1 MARDTVQRRLAAIL
15 AADVVGWSRLMG
27 ADETG
32 TLARLKG
39 HRNELIDPK
48 LAEFG
53 GRIVKTTGDGVL
65 VEFPSAVDAVKCAS
79 EIQEAMVG
87 RNEGV
92 PESTVMQFRIGIN
105 LGEIIID
112 TDGDIFG
119 DGVNIAARLEEL
131 ATPGSVNISED
142 VYRQILGRLDA
153 GLHDLGQQN
162 LKNIAN
168 PVRVYRVGESA
179 GAASVAAVTQKS
191 ESLTTVGPT
200 GFEARPAI
208 AVLPFDNMSRDEDQE
223 FFADGISEDLITA
236 LSLWRQFP
244 VIARNSTFT
253 YKGQKIDVKQVGKE
267 LGARYVLEGSV
278 RKAGNRLRITAQ
290 LIDAESGAHVW
301 AERFDRELEDIFDLQ
316 DEITESIV
324 LNIMPEISMAET
336 ERAVRVPPANLDAWE
351 YLQRGVWH
359 VYRYTREDNEKARE
373 YFLVALERDPSLSLA
388 AAYSATVIVFEVLFG
403 WTDKPQESL
412 MEGME
417 YCRRAIA
424 LNPQES
430 TAHSLMATILA
441 ISGEA
446 ERGHEAGKRA
456 VELNP
461 SSALA
466 HFCCAFPLAYLRR
479 YEEALA
485 GAEQAIRLSPR
496 DPLLPTF
503 YVVQAL
509 AHLMLRQYDESITY
523 SRRALQG
530 QPDNIRALHRL
541 AIAAAHMGD
550 LDAARAA
557 YQEAERVLPSPP
569 REYFANTHAFTHEE
583 DLEFLLEGLRLA
595 GWQG

>member
-1 MARDTVQRRLAAIL
+1 
-15 AADVVGWSRLMG
+15 MG
-27 ADETG
+27 ADKAG
-32 TLARLKG
+32 TLTALKA
-39 HRNELIDPK
+39 HRQKLIDPK
-48 LAEFG
+48 IAEYG
-53 GRIVKTTGDGVL
+53 GRIVKTTGDGML
-65 VEFPSAVDAVKCAS
+65 AEFASAVDAVSCAT
-79 EIQEAMVG
+79 EIQAAMVG
-87 RNEGV
+87 RSEDV
-92 PESTVMQFRIGIN
+92 AESKRMQFRIGIN

-119 DGVNIAARLEEL
+119 DGVNIAARLEAL
-131 ATPGSVNISED
+131 AAPGTVNISED
-142 VYRQILGRLDA
+142 VYRQVHGRLNA

-168 PVRVYRVGESA
+168 PVRVYRVGESKSTVSQTSA
-179 GAASVAAVTQKS
+179 PPTAA
-191 ESLTTVGPT
+191 GPT
-200 GFEARPAI
+200 GFESRPAI
-208 AVLPFDNMSRDEDQE
+208 AVLPFDNMSRNEDQE

-236 LSLWRQFP
+236 LSLWRLFP

-278 RKAGNRLRITAQ
+278 RRAGNRLRITAQ
-290 LIDAESGAHVW
+290 LIDADSGAHVW

-324 LNIMPEISMAET
+324 LNIMPEISLAES
-336 ERAVRVPPANLDAWE
+336 ERATRVPPANLDAWE
-351 YLQRGVWH
+351 YFQRGAWH
-359 VYRYTREDNEKARE
+359 VYRYTREDNVKARE
-373 YFLVALERDPSLSLA
+373 YFTGALERDPSLSLA
-388 AAYSATVIVFEVLFG
+388 AAFQATVNVFEVLFG
-403 WTDKPQESL
+403 WTDQPQESL
-412 MEGME
+412 LEGME
-417 YCRRAIA
+417 CCRRALA

-456 VELNP
+456 IELNR

-485 GAEQAIRLSPR
+485 GTDQAIRLSPR
-496 DPLLPTF
+496 DPLLPVF
-503 YVVQAL
+503 YVIQAL
-509 AHLMLRQYDESITY
+509 AHLMLRQYDETITY
-523 SRRALQG
+523 SRRALQQ

-541 AIAAAHMGD
+541 AIAEAHKSD
-550 LDAARAA
+550 LDAARVA

-583 DLEFLLEGLRLA
+583 DLELLLEDLRLV